1 MLENSTRSISKQ
13 NRHGKTL
20 QLTKNTNYLC
30 CFLAFP
36 LRPEESFLEVPLLD
50 ALEMGSR
57 DGVGMRPASI
67 WQARTWT
74 HSTPEYPC
82 LQLQK
87 KVGAPFSSED
97 SSTKAS
103 FSVSSTNS
111 SNSLQVVFILFRLNH
126 MVKVRSYHRSV
137 PEKHKFRPKLH

>member
-1 MLENSTRSISKQ
+1 MLENSIRSISKQ

-30 CFLAFP
+30 CFFAFP
-36 LRPEESFLEVPLLD
+36 LRPDESLLEVPLLD
-50 ALEMGSR
+50 VLAMGSR

-67 WQARTWT
+67 WQARTWM

-87 KVGAPFSSED
+87 KLGAPFSSED
-97 SSTKAS
+97 
-103 FSVSSTNS
+103 SSTNS

-126 MVKVRSYHRSV
+126 MVTSRRRIPSFVRR
-137 PEKHKFRPKLH
+137 R

>member
-1 MLENSTRSISKQ
+1 MLENSIRSISKQ

-50 ALEMGSR
+50 ALAMGSR

-87 KVGAPFSSED
+87 KVGAPFSFED

-111 SNSLQVVFILFRLNH
+111 SNSLQVVFILFHLNH
-126 MVKVRSYHRSV
+126 MVN
-137 PEKHKFRPKLH
+137 

>member
-1 MLENSTRSISKQ
+1 MLEDRIRSISKQ

-30 CFLAFP
+30 CFFAFP
-36 LRPEESFLEVPLLD
+36 LRPDESLLEVPLLD
-50 ALEMGSR
+50 VLAMGSR
-57 DGVGMRPASI
+57 DGVGMRPTYI

-74 HSTPEYPC
+74 HSTPEYLC

-111 SNSLQVVFILFRLNH
+111 SHSLQVVFI
-126 MVKVRSYHRSV
+126 
-137 PEKHKFRPKLH
+137 